1 MKVTQSCPIL
11 RNSMDCSLP
20 GPSVHG
26 ILQARRLEWVAIS
39 FSRRSSRQGTEPMPP
54 ALALG
59 GPKRGRHSS
68 RRTGSTEEMGWPTL
82 GFVSDVTDEGRAL
95 MEKVLQRVL
104 SVGVTFP
111 TPRSGHDTSSFLA
124 VPVDVLQW
132 FLLWKPSR

>member
-1 MKVTQSCPIL
+1 
-11 RNSMDCSLP
+11 
-20 GPSVHG
+20 
-26 ILQARRLEWVAIS
+26 
-39 FSRRSSRQGTEPMPP
+39 MPP

-59 GPKRGRHSS
+59 GPKRGKRSS
-68 RRTGSTEEMGWPTL
+68 RRTGGTEERGWPTL

-111 TPRSGHDTSSFLA
+111 TPRSGHDTGSFLA

-132 FLLWKPSR
+132 FLLLWKPSR